1 MAACYESRT
10 MLLLSLLIA
19 AQSPVLQPLD
29 SIYPDLDALYRDL
42 HQHPEL
48 SSREVNTA
56 AKLAERM
63 RQLGYEVQTGVGG
76 NGVVAVLKNGAGPA
90 VLIRTDMDALP
101 VEEKTG
107 LPYAS
112 KATSPDPA
120 GKIVPVMHACGHDV
134 HMTSWIGAATLL
146 AQAKDR
152 WRGTVIFIGQPAEET
167 VAGAK
172 GMLEA
177 GLLKRVPKLDF
188 TLAIHD
194 NADLPSGK
202 VGIVHGYTLANVDSV
217 DVTIFGKSGH
227 GAWPHKTVDPIV
239 IAARTVV
246 ALQTL
251 VSRETNPLDPAVVT
265 VGSIHGGTKYNII
278 PDDVHLQLTV
288 RSYKPEVRKHL
299 LEGIGRIAKAEA
311 AAAGAPKEPVVSIA
325 ESTNATYNEPKL
337 IDRLASALS
346 TQLGAANVVDVD
358 PVMGA
363 EDFGE
368 YGRAAG
374 TPSAFIWVGAVEP
387 ARFEKAQATGETLP
401 PLHSSLFAPDRERTL
416 RTGVTTL
423 VVSALELLGK
433 P

>member
-1 MAACYESRT
+1 M
-10 MLLLSLLIA
+10 MILSLLIA
-19 AQSPVLQPLD
+19 ASSVLQPLD
-29 SIYPDLDALYRDL
+29 AIYPDLDALYRDL
-42 HQHPEL
+42 HEHPEL
-48 SSREVNTA
+48 SSREAKTA
-56 AKLAERM
+56 ANLAERM
-63 RQLGYEVQTGVGG
+63 RRLGYEVQTGVGG

-167 VAGAK
+167 MAGAK

-188 TLAIHD
+188 SLAIHD
-194 NADLPSGK
+194 KADLPSGK
-202 VGIVHGYTLANVDSV
+202 IGIVHGYTLANADSV

-288 RSYKPEVRKHL
+288 RTYKPEVRKHL

-346 TQLGAANVVDVD
+346 NQLGAANVVDVD

-368 YGRAAG
+368 FGRAAG
-374 TPSAFIWVGAVEP
+374 TPSAFLWVGAVEP
-387 ARFEKAQATGETLP
+387 ARFEKAQATGESLP

>member
-1 MAACYESRT
+1 
-10 MLLLSLLIA
+10 MLILSLLIA
-19 AQSPVLQPLD
+19 ASSVLQPLD
-29 SIYPDLDALYRDL
+29 AIYPDLDALYCDL
-42 HQHPEL
+42 HEHPEL
-48 SSREVNTA
+48 SSREVKTA

-76 NGVVAVLKNGAGPA
+76 NGVVALLKNGAGPA

-146 AQAKDR
+146 ARAKDR

-188 TLAIHD
+188 SLAIHD
-194 NADLPSGK
+194 KADLPSGK
-202 VGIVHGYTLANVDSV
+202 VGIVRGYALANADSV
-217 DVTIFGKSGH
+217 DVTVFGKGGH

-251 VSRETNPLDPAVVT
+251 VSRETNALDPAVVT
-265 VGSIHGGTKYNII
+265 VGSIHGGTKYNLI

-311 AAAGAPKEPVVSIA
+311 AAAGAPKDPLVSIA
-325 ESTNATYNEPKL
+325 ESTNATYNDPRL

-368 YGRAAG
+368 FGRVAG
-374 TPSAFIWVGAVEP
+374 APSAFIWVGAVEP